1 MVQRRKERRGFAREE
16 KRMMSIWHRVR
27 WKKQEGH
34 SKKNSFTYRI
44 VHQQQQQ
51 HLLHIKALQDAFRD
65 PVTVEEVAELGVNFS
80 FFPSAI
86 CSILFV
92 LISN

>member
-34 SKKNSFTYRI
+34 SRNLSFTYRI
-44 VHQQQQQ
+44 VHQQQ

-65 PVTVEEVAELGVNFS
+65 PVTVEEVAELGVNLS

-86 CSILFV
+86 CSMLFV